1 MKIFN
6 CSSLA
11 KLKAAAVDVMNFRG
25 ASHSAFVKC
34 EYKGR
39 LYIVKICFYHKIPG
53 TGIGLDGPDA
63 ELLILEELRKNIIEK
78 NISPCIIEMLAYS
91 QCEDVISL
99 TKTRGD
105 CIKLALKGSANVKD
119 DIELIF
125 CRYVSLVRA
134 GLAAPRCS
142 FLMLEMC
149 DITLDQFLRRKQNY
163 SPIIV
168 EIIRAILFQVI
179 HAFYALKTVYPNF
192 HHYDLHTQNVM
203 LLFQDD
209 YKFDLQNIQ
218 YMKFYVAGKSALV
231 PYFGVV
237 AKIIDFG
244 YSSIPERGINS
255 SAANDPRVL
264 HSRTPNDLL
273 FLFHHIYYAVQQN
286 ATSEPITAM
295 LAEIEPTAA
304 YIEWYADYLEKMRGK
319 ISSYKK
325 MVQSAPFSAYYGKT
339 ARKSQIWADYD
350 GLKDAK

>member
-1 MKIFN
+1 MRLFDCRSLSKI
-6 CSSLA
+6 
-11 KLKAAAVDVMNFRG
+11 KKAAVDVMNFRG

-34 EYKGR
+34 SYKSR

-63 ELLILEELRKNIIEK
+63 EILILEEFRRELIEK
-78 NISPCIIEMLAYS
+78 NITPCIIELLAYE
-91 QCEDVISL
+91 QCEDVIKL
-99 TKTRGD
+99 TKSRGD
-105 CIKLALKGSANVKD
+105 CIKLALKGATSTDN
-119 DIELIF
+119 DIDLIF

-142 FLMLEMC
+142 FMMLELC
-149 DITLDQFLRRKQNY
+149 DITFDQFLRRKQNY

-179 HAFYALKTVYPNF
+179 HAFYAITKIYPNF

-209 YKFDLQNIQ
+209 YKFDLQNVQ
-218 YMKFYVAGKSALV
+218 YMKFYVGKKSVLV

-244 YSSIPERGINS
+244 YSSLPERGINS

-286 ATSEPITAM
+286 STSDPITSI
-295 LAEIEPTAA
+295 LAQIEPSAA
-304 YIEWYADYLEKMRGK
+304 YIEWYADYLEKMRTK
-319 ISSYKK
+319 ISTYAE
-325 MVQSAPFSAYYGKT
+325 MVQSPAFSSYYGKT
-339 ARKSQIWADYD
+339 AKKSQIWADYD
-350 GLKDAK
+350 GII